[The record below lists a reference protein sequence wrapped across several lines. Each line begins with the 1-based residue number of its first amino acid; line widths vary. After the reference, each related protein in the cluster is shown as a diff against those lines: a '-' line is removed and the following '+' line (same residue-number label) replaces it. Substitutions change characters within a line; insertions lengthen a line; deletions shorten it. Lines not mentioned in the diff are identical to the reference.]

1 MSKPSDLKKRMNTL
15 GLNAQR
21 TPEGSRRSGE
31 AYCADMNPR
40 DFDLRY
46 QKPKPKK
53 DESGSKQVVGKK
65 SDAPINKFN
74 GIPSGPKSWRRSSTT
89 QQQADQIP
97 ATPAQTIPPS
107 PHLTPSSRTA
117 TPDNGNKDPRVE
129 HADQTGIEGKSS
141 GGRVDRDEEVS
152 VTSGETGFKGGLS
165 ASSVAAVDS
174 FDSSTP
180 KTELIQAGSSQ
191 MVSKTNAKV
200 ETSIGSGF
208 GTAVSLSFNL
218 KGSREWKDYESRI
231 ESIEGV
237 QAGLRAELIEA
248 KSPDQARSIQDQIK
262 IVKRQEAEVKSDFL
276 DFKGRTVYGSLLEIE
291 SATKG
296 AKTGIDHIKEL

>member
-1 MSKPSDLKKRMNTL
+1 MSEPCSILTRVQLNNVSL
-15 GLNAQR
+15 G
-21 TPEGSRRSGE
+21 E
-31 AYCADMNPR
+31 
-40 DFDLRY
+40 
-46 QKPKPKK
+46 
-53 DESGSKQVVGKK
+53 
-65 SDAPINKFN
+65 I
-74 GIPSGPKSWRRSSTT
+74 
-89 QQQADQIP
+89 
-97 ATPAQTIPPS
+97 
-107 PHLTPSSRTA
+107 
-117 TPDNGNKDPRVE
+117 
-129 HADQTGIEGKSS
+129 
-141 GGRVDRDEEVS
+141 
-152 VTSGETGFKGGLS
+152 
-165 ASSVAAVDS
+165 DS
-174 FDSSTP
+174 FDSSTS

-191 MVSKTNAKV
+191 MVSKTNANV

-208 GTAVSLSFNL
+208 GTAVSLSFSL

-262 IVKRQEAEVKSDFL
+262 IVKRQEAEVKSDFS